1 MNDRERAQ
9 QHIAAAIEKSAG
21 AKLIVLSYLSG
32 MLSSE
37 ELDLMTAALEGKTT
51 LSPDSR
57 ERRILSIA
65 RSMDRL
71 TRLSD

>member
-21 AKLIVLSYLSG
+21 AKLIVLAYLAGMVSG
-32 MLSSE
+32 E
-37 ELDLMTAALEGKTT
+37 QLDTMTAALEGKTT
-51 LSPDSR
+51 LSPDSL
-57 ERRILSIA
+57 ERHILSTA